1 MERNSLQFQLREAQ
15 QQFRQT
21 REEMVR
27 IQQARSNSYTETAQ
41 MGLHVANLENKLQS
55 VSRLLFWLGGLQLR
69 GFGSRQVPAG
79 PKAGQLW
86 ALAGPLWAQAGPR

>member
-1 MERNSLQFQLREAQ
+1 MQIERNSLQFQLREAQ
-15 QQFRQT
+15 EQFRQT

-55 VSRLLFWLGGLQLR
+55 VSLVTILLFWWHTV
-69 GFGSRQVPAG
+69 F
-79 PKAGQLW
+79 LW
-86 ALAGPLWAQAGPR
+86 